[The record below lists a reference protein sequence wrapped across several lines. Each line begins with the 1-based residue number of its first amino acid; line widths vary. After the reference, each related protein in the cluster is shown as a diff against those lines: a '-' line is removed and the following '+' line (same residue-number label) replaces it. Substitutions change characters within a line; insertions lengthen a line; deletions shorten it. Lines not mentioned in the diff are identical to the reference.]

1 MHLKVFCK
9 QFMMEIEKNCN
20 VMKSI
25 VIYVRLK
32 KFWKKWI
39 CLQFHIT
46 QLY

>member
-9 QFMMEIEKNCN
+9 QFMMEIEKNCD
-20 VMKSI
+20 VMKFI

-39 CLQFHIT
+39 CLQFLIM